1 MIYSHIAAG
10 MIGAAIAAA
19 GAWQTQNWRYTG
31 QIAKIE
37 KAYAASSLKAQEEAT
52 AKTKELQR
60 QKDEAINDATKR
72 AQRNAAAANAARADA
87 NSLRDQLAASRRE
100 LPITSCDAARNY
112 AATLSDVFGNCTR
125 ILERI
130 SAEADG
136 HASDSMMYQ
145 QSWPR

>member
-1 MIYSHIAAG
+1 MIYSHVAAG
-10 MIGAAIAAA
+10 LIGAAIAAT
-19 GAWQTQNWRYTG
+19 GAWKVQDWRYTG

-37 KAYAASSLKAQEEAT
+37 KAYADAALKAQEAAK

-72 AQRNAAAANAARADA
+72 AQRNAAAATAARADA
-87 NSLRDQLAASRRE
+87 DGLRDQLAAARRE
-100 LPITSCDAARNY
+100 LPNTSCAAARNY

-125 ILERI
+125 VLERI

-136 HASDSMMYQ
+136 HASDSLMYQ
-145 QSWPR
+145 QAWPR